1 MSVHLSTFLPSMR
14 TNQSKP
20 HHQLLNPKLC
30 TQFDDVDDDDCVAL
44 LGIWKLQVIAVCPN
58 AI

>member
-1 MSVHLSTFLPSMR
+1 MR